1 MKKLLEEFKQFIAR
15 GNVLDMA
22 VGVVVAS
29 AFTAIVNAVVSGLL
43 TPIIGLLLPDTTF
56 AEWAPGGF
64 AIGEVINAVI
74 TFFITAA
81 AVFAIVKAVN
91 AVSNLKKKPEE
102 KPAAANCSPPASRNR
117 PSRGNGIS
125 RTAKPLRCTRRQPQ
139 QQRNFPASAPY
150 SPTGISNL
158 SSIRINRRNSPS
170 ARRSFSATKTA

>member
-64 AIGEVINAVI
+64 AVGEVINAVI

-91 AVSNLKKKPEE
+91 AVSNLKKKQEE
-102 KPAAANCSPPASRNR
+102 PAA
-117 PSRGNGIS
+117 
-125 RTAKPLRCTRRQPQ
+125 
-139 QQRNFPASAPY
+139 
-150 SPTGISNL
+150 PT
-158 SSIRINRRNSPS
+158 
-170 ARRSFSATKTA
+170 TKTCPY

>member
-74 TFFITAA
+74 KFFITAA

-91 AVSNLKKKPEE
+91 AVSNLKKKQEEEPAAPTTKTCPYCLMDDVKIGATKCPHCASVLPPEDEEE
-102 KPAAANCSPPASRNR
+102 KKDA
-117 PSRGNGIS
+117 
-125 RTAKPLRCTRRQPQ
+125 
-139 QQRNFPASAPY
+139 
-150 SPTGISNL
+150 
-158 SSIRINRRNSPS
+158 
-170 ARRSFSATKTA
+170 

>member
-64 AIGEVINAVI
+64 AIGEEK
-74 TFFITAA
+74 TGGGTGG
-81 AVFAIVKAVN
+81 
-91 AVSNLKKKPEE
+91 SYHENLPVL
-102 KPAAANCSPPASRNR
+102 PD
-117 PSRGNGIS
+117 G
-125 RTAKPLRCTRRQPQ
+125 
-139 QQRNFPASAPY
+139 
-150 SPTGISNL
+150 
-158 SSIRINRRNSPS
+158 
-170 ARRSFSATKTA
+170 

>member
-29 AFTAIVNAVVSGLL
+29 AFVSGLL

-56 AEWAPGGF
+56 AEWEPGGF

-81 AVFAIVKAVN
+81 AVFTIVKAVN

-102 KPAAANCSPPASRNR
+102 EPAAPTTKTC
-117 PSRGNGIS
+117 
-125 RTAKPLRCTRRQPQ
+125 
-139 QQRNFPASAPY
+139 PY
-150 SPTGISNL
+150 CLMDDVKIG
-158 SSIRINRRNSPS
+158 
-170 ARRSFSATKTA
+170 ATKCPHCASVLPPEDEEEKKDA